1 MFLVSALGL
10 FFTRK
15 KNPILYEKKWM
26 LWIMG
31 LTTFAPF
38 LANTFGWMIT
48 EFGRYPWTV
57 YGLFT
62 IQQSVSPNVSVTSL
76 LISNTVYFL
85 LFTSLAV
92 TMIGLVVRELKKG
105 PEYEEEQLRAVT
117 NASVDPF
124 DKGAF

>member
-1 MFLVSALGL
+1 
-10 FFTRK
+10 
-15 KNPILYEKKWM
+15 M

-85 LFTSLAV
+85 LFTSLAI